1 MSAHIPPFR
10 RAINGRTFD
19 RPWQPEAI
27 EHHQRSARHDW
38 REWVRGGL
46 FLGFIFFAL
55 FGFHAV
61 ARYFGGRA

>member
-10 RAINGRTFD
+10 RVIEGRTWD
-19 RPWQPEAI
+19 RTWQPEAV

-38 REWVRGGL
+38 REWVRFGL
-46 FLGFIFFAL
+46 FLGAVFGAL

-61 ARYFGGRA
+61 AVYLGG